1 MEPGEIIMKK
11 ELLVLAIRAWRKEGK
26 NPYKVIRRFMILDER
41 YGIDLDFYQKK
52 NFIIKNYVS
61 VSYMF

>member
-1 MEPGEIIMKK
+1 MKK

-52 NFIIKNYVS
+52 KL
-61 VSYMF
+61 SYQKIMCQ

>member
-52 NFIIKNYVS
+52 KLYS
-61 VSYMF
+61 